1 MISVSFRQI
10 YFLKYYEIVCNFN
23 YCEVWIISISMT
35 NVLFVFI
42 CFTLAIRACDWKGQ
56 RPEPKQ
62 QLQFV
67 SVPPEA
73 RVNPHRLLY

>member
-1 MISVSFRQI
+1 
-10 YFLKYYEIVCNFN
+10 
-23 YCEVWIISISMT
+23 MT

-42 CFTLAIRACDWKGQ
+42 CFALAIKACDWKGQ
-56 RPEPKQ
+56 RPELKQ

-73 RVNPHRLLY
+73 RVNPHILLY